1 MLDSHL
7 FSYRAS
13 FLTEKGFC
21 LKLKPERVPPP
32 IVLYTHRKLLLE
44 LHLQCEDQGISPS
57 PSLLLH
63 KRAGKSPFHDPPPR
77 HHGGGT
83 RGGVSGGGGVCLSI
97 NGKGR
102 GKALPGQPNY
112 CLCVLQLLV
121 QNDLMRGTKPTSGF
135 QLASDMGPR

>member
-13 FLTEKGFC
+13 FLTEKSFC

-32 IVLYTHRKLLLE
+32 MVLYTHRKLLLE
-44 LHLQCEDQGISPS
+44 LHLQCEDQGVSPS

-63 KRAGKSPFHDPPPR
+63 ERAGKSPFHDPPPP
-77 HHGGGT
+77 HHREGA
-83 RGGVSGGGGVCLSI
+83 VGGVCLSI

-102 GKALPGQPNY
+102 GRALPGQPNY
-112 CLCVLQLLV
+112 CLCVPQLLV

-135 QLASDMGPR
+135 QLASDMGPC